1 VDKNEITKYLDI
13 ARRRKYWIII
23 PFLVTILGG
32 LAYILIAPKAFEAET
47 LILVQSQSVPQDFVR
62 SIVTEAIED
71 RLRTITQQVT
81 SRTNLEKVIRDY

>member
-1 VDKNEITKYLDI
+1 MDTNEITKYLDI

-23 PFLVTILGG
+23 PFLATLLGG
-32 LAYILIAPKAFEAET
+32 LAYILIAPKAFEAQT

-62 SIVTEAIED
+62 SIVTDGIED

-81 SRTNLEKVIRDY
+81 SRTNL